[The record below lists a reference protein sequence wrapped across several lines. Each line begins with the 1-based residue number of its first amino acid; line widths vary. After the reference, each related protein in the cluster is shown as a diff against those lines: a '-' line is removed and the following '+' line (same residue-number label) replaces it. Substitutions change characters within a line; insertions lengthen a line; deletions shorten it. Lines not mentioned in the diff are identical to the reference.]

1 MATIDNRGRKSATI
15 LTERDCTKRVV
26 ERIKLYDK
34 KCKGLYV
41 SIIPAGVATF
51 SFKFTDPSTHKQR
64 SRLLGIHSPTFTVE
78 DARTVVYALRNRM
91 GEGENIAQTLRED
104 NGLKAKQGVT
114 VDQVIAERVEWMKT
128 RVLKKDG
135 EMRPRTESWSN
146 VESHLRRFIKPR
158 LGRKLAKEVTKND
171 IATLSNDIVAGKF
184 GVPSVSNARHMRR
197 AASAMFTWAAEAG
210 RDYVP
215 ANPCVNLPKLD
226 EEIPRDRVLTE
237 EEIRTLWHG
246 LDREDIPWERRTRL
260 AIRFALTTMLRS
272 GELLAIRRDELN
284 AENGTVDI
292 PARRVKKRRV
302 INQPL
307 SDLALDIIK
316 ESMGDSKFA
325 FAGRFGDAPLSRQA
339 MSGALRGTKKLVK
352 GVKVT
357 RTPGI
362 CELLGIELFTPH
374 DLRRTAATM
383 CGELEGVSDA
393 AISLCLDH
401 QASKDENGKPL
412 PAVTRKHYNLATKK
426 RVTEKRKVLDTWA
439 TELRRI
445 VSGVSDENISAVGQL
460 AA

>member
-1 MATIDNRGRKSATI
+1 MELKPMAIIDNRGRKSATI
-15 LTERDCTKRVV
+15 LTERDCTKRVTQ
-26 ERIKLYDK
+26 RTKLYDK
-34 KCKGLYV
+34 KCRGLYV
-41 SIIPAGVATF
+41 SIIPAGTATF
-51 SFKFTDPSTHKQR
+51 AFKFTDPATHKQR
-64 SRLLGIHSPTFTVE
+64 SRLLGVHSPAFTVE
-78 DARTVVYALRNRM
+78 DARTMVYALRNRM
-91 GEGENIAQTLRED
+91 GNGENIAQTLRRDKE
-104 NGLKAKQGVT
+104 LKTKQGVT

-128 RVLKKDG
+128 PVLKKDG
-135 EMRPRTESWSN
+135 ETRPRIETWNN
-146 VESHLRRFIKPR
+146 VQSHLRRFLKPR

-171 IATLSNDIVAGKF
+171 IATLSNDIVAGEF

-226 EEIPRDRVLTE
+226 EENPRDRVLTE
-237 EEIRTLWHG
+237 DEIRTLWHG
-246 LDREDIPWERRTRL
+246 LEREDMPWDRRTRL
-260 AIRFALTTMLRS
+260 AIKFALTTMLRS
-272 GELLAIRRDELN
+272 GELLPIHRDELN

-316 ESMGDSKFA
+316 ESMGNYEYA

-339 MSGALRGTKKLVK
+339 MSGALAGSKYKDGRVK
-352 GVKVT
+352 SL
-357 RTPGI
+357 GI
-362 CELLGIELFTPH
+362 CALLGIAPFTPH

-412 PAVTRKHYNLATKK
+412 PTVTRKHYNLATKK
-426 RVTEKRKVLDTWA
+426 RVTEKRRVLDAWA
-439 TELRRI
+439 AELRRI
-445 VSGVSDENISAVGQL
+445 IGEPAAFELPL